1 MRKDRLIAGLLC
13 IALAV
18 WMFLSGTEDGLI
30 APAITITILGVIMIA
45 ISRKK

>member
-18 WMFLSGTEDGLI
+18 WMFISGTENDMV
-30 APAITITILGVIMIA
+30 APAIAITVLGIIMIA
-45 ISRKK
+45 ISKKK